1 MKFVLPTRSSSFGA
15 LAISL
20 ACTVAGLWL
29 SRHYPIEPVA
39 MTALWAAIAVAGF
52 FGWQVLPMLVPAVV
66 PVIGFAPWTGWIT
79 FEELDLLVLALAAG
93 GYAALALTA
102 SSHKPVP
109 WRYRALR
116 WRAAVRVLLAVFGLS
131 VGIAVWRGF
140 EQAGGLQF
148 GFWQGFQEPMN
159 SLRAGKSFALVLL
172 LLPLWQKA
180 SDLRPAAV
188 QRLARAAWVVALLL
202 TTLGAVWERWVY
214 TGLTD
219 FSSDYRT
226 TSWFWEMNVGG
237 ASLDGALALGVPFA
251 LLWAL
256 RERRPGRFVVALL
269 VLLLAAYACLTT
281 FSRGVYLAIPA
292 GMALCGLLW
301 ASQRRLGLDAPRSGG
316 APAYVYPRVEPS
328 LPMTWAAGVLAGTAV
343 AAWMLFAVG
352 GYRAM
357 LALVGSVAV
366 LLAMPH
372 ARAAWPRG
380 QTRTLLVLATFPAL
394 LLAAGGYLLLDV
406 MPKGAYVVDGALV
419 LLGLGLGW
427 LWRGGLTQPSQA
439 FALAAV
445 WMGTLAGTGLVAAR
459 WGEGRG
465 LAAIGA
471 TLAVLALAWIA
482 TQWSPR
488 VGSDLRT
495 AGWRVRGLLWTG
507 CLLIC
512 TVVAGLGGGA
522 YIGQRMSTGQQ
533 DFEARLEHWRIG
545 LGLLHTMDEWLLG
558 KGSGRFPASFANS
571 GPYEQRVGEVRLN
584 SPRSDAGPSPT
595 GWPTA
600 DPFPGPTIT
609 LTSGLH
615 QTGYNEMFRL
625 GQRLPAVGGE
635 VKASV
640 VLRAAFPTRLR
651 VEVCEKFLLYPLRCV
666 NHEVEVKPLDGAW
679 QTVQLPL
686 GRVPADF
693 GGPAWAPRR
702 IEMSMM
708 QNRRGGLLEIASV
721 NLVDSEH
728 GPLLRNGDFSDGLAR
743 WFFTS
748 DRIHMPFHMKSLPGH
763 VLFEQGLFGLAL
775 WSALLVTALWR
786 CALGAARRHP
796 LAPAVAGGLLAFLV
810 VGLFDSLIDAPRIA
824 FLFYALL
831 ALGLGLRTPS
841 RKPMREGEGD
851 SALDIETELPELDSD
866 LENAPEVRRALEAAG
881 ITRPAPLR

>member
-1 MKFVLPTRSSSFGA
+1 MKFVLPTRPSSFGA
-15 LAISL
+15 LALSL
-20 ACTVAGLWL
+20 ACAVTGLWL

-39 MTALWAAIAVAGF
+39 MTALWAAIAVGGF
-52 FGWQVLPMLVPAVV
+52 FGWQVLPMLVPALV
-66 PVIGFAPWTGWIT
+66 PIIGFAPWTGWLT
-79 FEELDLLVLALAAG
+79 FEELDLLVLAVAAG
-93 GYAALALTA
+93 GYAALALTV
-102 SSHKPVP
+102 SSHRPVP

-131 VGIAVWRGF
+131 VGIAIWRGF

-148 GFWQGFQEPMN
+148 GFWQGLQEPMN
-159 SLRAGKSFALVLL
+159 SLRAGKSFVLVLL

-188 QRLARAAWVVALLL
+188 QRLTRAAWLVALLL
-202 TTLGAVWERWVY
+202 TALGAVWERWIY

-226 TSWFWEMNVGG
+226 TSWFWEMHVGG

-251 LLWAL
+251 LLWTL
-256 RERRPGRFVVALL
+256 RERRPLRFAFGLL
-269 VLLLAAYACLTT
+269 VLLLAFYACLTT
-281 FSRGVYLAIPA
+281 FSRGVYLAVPV
-292 GMALCGLLW
+292 GMGLCALLW

-328 LPMTWAAGVLAGTAV
+328 LPLGWSAGVLLGTAV
-343 AAWMLFAVG
+343 AAWLLFSAG

-357 LALVGSVAV
+357 LALAGSAAV

-380 QTRTLLVLATFPAL
+380 QTRALLVLAPLPAL
-394 LLAAGGYLLLDV
+394 LLVLAGGLLIDV
-406 MPKGAYVVDGALV
+406 LPKGAYLIDGALV
-419 LLGLGLGW
+419 LLGLLLGW
-427 LWRGGLTQPSQA
+427 LWRGGLTQPAQA
-439 FALAAV
+439 FALATV
-445 WMGTLAGTGLVAAR
+445 WMGTLAGAGLVAAH
-459 WGEGRG
+459 WGEGRAIVP
-465 LAAIGA
+465 AAVA
-471 TLAVLALAWIA
+471 LAVLALVWIA

-512 TVVAGLGGGA
+512 AVVAALGGGA
-522 YIGQRMSTGQQ
+522 YIGQRMSTGTQ
-533 DFEARLEHWRIG
+533 DFEGRLEHWRIG
-545 LGLLHTMDEWLLG
+545 LGLLHTVDEWLLG

-571 GPYEQRVGEVRLN
+571 GPYEERVGEVRLN
-584 SPRSDAGPSPT
+584 APRSEPVPSPA
-595 GWPTA
+595 GGAPA
-600 DPFPGPTIT
+600 EPFPGPTIT

-625 GQRLPAVGGE
+625 GQRLPAVGGD
-635 VKASV
+635 VGVTV

-666 NHEVEVKPLDGAW
+666 NRETEIKPLDGAW
-679 QTVQLPL
+679 QTVQMPL

-728 GPLLRNGDFSDGLAR
+728 GPLLRNGDFTEGLAR

-748 DRIHMPFHMKSLPGH
+748 DRVHMPFHMKSLPAH
-763 VLFEQGLFGLAL
+763 VLFEQGLLGLAL
-775 WSALLVTALWR
+775 WTALLITALWR

-851 SALDIETELPELDSD
+851 SMLGIETELPELDSD
-866 LENAPEVRRALEAAG
+866 LDAPEVRRALDAAG
-881 ITRPAPLR
+881 ITRPAPLN